1 MDNDI
6 SEYELNEFRG
16 VVDKWLSI
24 DDDIRKLE
32 KAARELKAKKKELD
46 GPITNFMNKYK
57 IEDCNTGNGKL
68 KCTTKQ
74 VKKPLTK
81 KYLTDQLCI
90 FLRNQRKGEELSKA
104 IYENRETEERVQL
117 RRTLKKNGAIDL

>member
-1 MDNDI
+1 MDDQI
-6 SEYELNEFRG
+6 TEYELNEFRNI
-16 VVDKWLSI
+16 VDKWLSI
-24 DDDIRKLE
+24 DEDIRRLE

-46 GPITNFMNKYK
+46 KPITDFMNRYK

-81 KYLTDQLCI
+81 KYLTDQLCN
-90 FLRNQRKGEELSKA
+90 FLRNQKKGEELSKA
-104 IYENRETEERVQL
+104 IYENRESEERVQL
-117 RRTLKKNGAIDL
+117 RRTVKKNGVIDL

>member
-1 MDNDI
+1 MDDQI
-6 SEYELNEFRG
+6 ADYELNEFRN

-24 DDDIRKLE
+24 DDDIRRLE
-32 KAARELKAKKKELD
+32 RASRELKVKKKELNKPVTD
-46 GPITNFMNKYK
+46 FMNKYK
-57 IEDCNTGNGKL
+57 IDDCNTGNGKL

-81 KYLTDQLCI
+81 KYLTDQLCAY
-90 FLRNQRKGEELSKA
+90 LRNQRKGEELSKA

-117 RRTLKKNGAIDL
+117 RRTVKKSGVIDL